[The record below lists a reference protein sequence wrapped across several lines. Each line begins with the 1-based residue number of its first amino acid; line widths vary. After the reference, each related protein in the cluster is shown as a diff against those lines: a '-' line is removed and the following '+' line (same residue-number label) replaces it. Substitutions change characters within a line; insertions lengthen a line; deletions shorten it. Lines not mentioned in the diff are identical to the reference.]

1 MRIINLKYEKR
12 EEQGTFG
19 RKLEGVALVNK
30 KDRKYWDIGLEN
42 FKKFFKEE
50 GHPFVPMRKKGMH
63 GNNSS
68 FKDAAYTY
76 GFDNNGEPFKLGAWI
91 VYARTI
97 YKNWVQK
104 PDVNNEEKK
113 RRVAQLKESGFFLS
127 SDIKILLTQHIEE
140 SYADIDTYLKM
151 IETIISNKLK
161 VQTNIKDGGCIHRI
175 SLEKLRD
182 DVDLMEDNIE
192 PVSRHDA
199 KDIIK
204 EYTRALLDELEDEI
218 NTFEKANAR
227 IRLLRDKIRE
237 I

>member
-1 MRIINLKYEKR
+1 M
-12 EEQGTFG
+12 
-19 RKLEGVALVNK
+19 NK

-42 FKKFFKEE
+42 FKKFVKEE
-50 GHPFVPMRKKGMH
+50 GHPFVPMRKKGKH

-91 VYARTI
+91 VYARNI

-104 PDVNNEEKK
+104 PDVNNEEK
-113 RRVAQLKESGFFLS
+113 RRRIAQLEESGFFQL
-127 SDIKILLTQHIEE
+127 SDIKMLLTNHIEDNA
-140 SYADIDTYLKM
+140 ADIDTYLRG
-151 IETIISNKLK
+151 IESIISNKLK
-161 VQTNIKDGGCIHRI
+161 VQTNIKEGGCIHKI
-175 SLEKLRD
+175 FLEKLKD

-218 NTFEKANAR
+218 NNFEKANAR
-227 IRLLRDKIRE
+227 IRLLREKIRMNINE
-237 I
+237 VNRFYINDIH